1 MVFWKTSPPS
11 PPPGPPGTP
20 VPAGVQEIANTVNQ
34 FIPVLEQVTGLTRR
48 ELFLH
53 LMKTG
58 LKGGGLDGLLQG
70 LIGNNP
76 IQKEMKFERI
86 AKTIA
91 IWVPIFVLLLGCSIV
106 GIYIF
111 AKLLVHVL
119 GALP

>member
-1 MVFWKTSPPS
+1 MVFWKTAPPS
-11 PPPGPPGTP
+11 PPPGPPGAP

-91 IWVPIFVLLLGCSIV
+91 IWVPIFVLLLGCSLV
-106 GIYIF
+106 GVILF

-119 GALP
+119 GAL